1 MVSAAHS
8 RSFDLN
14 GSESIVFN
22 RLPATVDLSSLK
34 TSKAPLVRLCAH
46 ISVPERLRHLF
57 WQLDNRKFVSDVA
70 NEELNAAVWLVSTYV
85 IKPEQSLQ
93 VADIPLL
100 LLPAK
105 AERDPVILLLFNPFR
120 ALFPLQAVTVM
131 LLAYA
136 ASIIITW
143 RLFRVIWQ
151 ATKQSSSRQ
160 TASFNML
167 FTKIKAACWPALI
180 PSVRPLWAKAIE
192 NKPKQNSQNNLY
204 LDTLKRQN
212 GCSGIVQ
219 SRKAN
224 MN

>member
-8 RSFDLN
+8 RSLDLN

-22 RLPATVDLSSLK
+22 RLPATVDLSSSK
-34 TSKAPLVRLCAH
+34 TSKAPLVRLRAH

-70 NEELNAAVWLVSTYV
+70 NEELNATVWLVSTYV

-93 VADIPLL
+93 V
-100 LLPAK
+100 PAK

-131 LLAYA
+131 SLAYA

-143 RLFRVIWQ
+143 RLFCVIWQ
-151 ATKQSSSRQ
+151 AKKQSSSRQ
-160 TASFNML
+160 TASFNTL
-167 FTKIKAACWPALI
+167 FAKVEAACWPALI

-219 SRKAN
+219 SRKAD